1 MWCVLTVE
9 CCVQLGQQLHIT
21 KCTLVLSWAGQ
32 GAGGE
37 IKEPDESYNTELVM
51 LIIIIIF

>member
-9 CCVQLGQQLHIT
+9 CCVQLGQLLHIT